1 MVPPFYR
8 SVKKIKTNH
17 SSKAQFPIYL
27 LINLLLPTA
36 IKIHC
41 NFSTVSKIA
50 LTVGMGIILQK
61 GNRATLGGFV
71 KSFTQA
77 LLPAATS
84 LRTMGEGS
92 LCFTVQAENKQALE
106 ALWQRYQDG
115 TLQRNL
121 QEFLVTDD
129 IRQLAGGEEV
139 ILSAY
144 IDEQDYNNA
153 WLGIS
158 IAEQQGE

>member
-1 MVPPFYR
+1 MC
-8 SVKKIKTNH
+8 K
-17 SSKAQFPIYL
+17 
-27 LINLLLPTA
+27 
-36 IKIHC
+36 
-41 NFSTVSKIA
+41 FSTVSGIFVA
-50 LTVGMGIILQK
+50 VGTGIILVK
-61 GNRATLGGFV
+61 GARASLREFV
-71 KSFTQA
+71 DAFKEA
-77 LLPAATS
+77 VLPAATH
-84 LRTMGEGS
+84 LRTLSESS
-92 LCFTVQAENKQALE
+92 LCFTVQAENKQALKT
-106 ALWQRYQDG
+106 LWERYQDG

-153 WLGIS
+153 WLSIS

>member
-1 MVPPFYR
+1 M
-8 SVKKIKTNH
+8 
-17 SSKAQFPIYL
+17 QFPIFL
-27 LINLLLPTA
+27 LIICFFPKGV
-36 IKIHC
+36 KILC
-41 NFSTVSKIA
+41 KFSTVSGISVA
-50 LTVGMGIILQK
+50 VGTGIILQQ
-61 GNRATLGGFV
+61 GARASLREFV
-71 KSFTQA
+71 DAFKEA
-77 LLPAATS
+77 VLPAATN
-84 LRTMGEGS
+84 LRTLSESS
-92 LCFTVQAENKQALE
+92 LCLTVQAENKQALKT
-106 ALWQRYQDG
+106 LWERYQDG

-153 WLGIS
+153 WLSIS

>member
-1 MVPPFYR
+1 M
-8 SVKKIKTNH
+8 
-17 SSKAQFPIYL
+17 
-27 LINLLLPTA
+27 
-36 IKIHC
+36 
-41 NFSTVSKIA
+41 A

-61 GNRATLGGFV
+61 GAQATLGEFV
-71 KSFTQA
+71 KSFTQV
-77 LLPAATS
+77 LLPAGTS
-84 LRTMGEGS
+84 LRTMGQGS
-92 LCFTVQAENKQALE
+92 PCFTVQAEDNQALE

-153 WLGIS
+153 WLSIS

>member
-1 MVPPFYR
+1 M
-8 SVKKIKTNH
+8 NH

-36 IKIHC
+36 VKIHC
-41 NFSTVSKIA
+41 NFSTASKLA

-61 GNRATLGGFV
+61 GAGATLEEFV
-71 KSFTQA
+71 KLLTV
-77 LLPAATS
+77 LLPAAIH
-84 LRTMGEGS
+84 LLTMGEGS

-129 IRQLAGGEEV
+129 IRQLAGGKEV

>member
-1 MVPPFYR
+1 
-8 SVKKIKTNH
+8 
-17 SSKAQFPIYL
+17 
-27 LINLLLPTA
+27 
-36 IKIHC
+36 
-41 NFSTVSKIA
+41 
-50 LTVGMGIILQK
+50 MGIILQQ
-61 GNRATLGGFV
+61 GARATLGEFV
-71 KSFTQA
+71 NAFTQA
-77 LLPAATS
+77 LLPAATT
-84 LRTMGEGS
+84 LRTMGQGS
-92 LCFTVQAENKQALE
+92 LCFTVQAENKPALE

-129 IRQLAGGEEV
+129 IRQLASGEEV